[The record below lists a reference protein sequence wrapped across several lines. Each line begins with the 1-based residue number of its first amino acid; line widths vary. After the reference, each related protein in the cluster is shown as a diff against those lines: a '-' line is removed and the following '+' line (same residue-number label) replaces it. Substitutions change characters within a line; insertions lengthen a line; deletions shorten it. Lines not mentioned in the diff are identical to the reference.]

1 MADEWK
7 RTVECEDA
15 AGRPRSVAVFPSRD
29 GKAALATPPGDAC
42 VLTLDQLSDL
52 QAKLYELASEL
63 LRRGSES

>member
-15 AGRPRSVAVFPSRD
+15 TGRLRSVHVFPSTNN
-29 GKAALATPPGDAC
+29 KAALMTPPGEAC
-42 VLTLDQLSDL
+42 VLTFDQLSDL
-52 QAKLYELASEL
+52 QAKLHELASEL